1 MTPRIAGTQA
11 KRACLVLLLCAL
23 AGEGASLRP
32 RGPRRSPGWHPRCI
46 KPAAERARALRPRG
60 PRRSRGWHPRCI
72 KHSEPATSPDR

>member
-46 KPAAERARALRPRG
+46 K
-60 PRRSRGWHPRCI
+60 
-72 KHSEPATSPDR
+72 HSEPATSPDR